1 MSVYLTLSNPDGRI
15 SKPKIAYEN
24 FGCTSPLFSLVASK
38 KRMVFTNSTMLR
50 PCIKYALLKSTYT
63 SENQID
69 LYCWLFLPFCRT
81 ASARHLFA
89 VLSGTVSF
97 SCWIFSDK
105 GPLKPLNSWSSKQP
119 VWGAFLPVFEVAA
132 LIKLTS
138 AVCGFV
144 FFPYLS
150 FLFKTRQKMTLLAG
164 CSQAPSSL
172 GEGFLF
178 LLSSRDER
186 L

>member
-1 MSVYLTLSNPDGRI
+1 MEGSPNLRLLM
-15 SKPKIAYEN
+15 KILAAL
-24 FGCTSPLFSLVASK
+24 PLCLSLVASK
-38 KRMVFTNSTMLR
+38 KRMVFTHITMLQ
-50 PCIKYALLKSTYT
+50 PHIKYALLKYDIYKQKMSRLILLAFPR
-63 SENQID
+63 SQNKFPI
-69 LYCWLFLPFCRT
+69 CRT
-81 ASARHLFA
+81 ASERHLFA

-97 SCWIFSDK
+97 SCWIFSNK

-150 FLFKTRQKMTLLAG
+150 FPL
-164 CSQAPSSL
+164 
-172 GEGFLF
+172 
-178 LLSSRDER
+178 
-186 L
+186 